1 LTLARV
7 DYLCAQFLLR
17 AIGHI
22 AVDFRRD
29 DKTMKHNFAAMA
41 AIFSL
46 ACLTCA
52 PRAEAGHGIRIDGG
66 NGTGCMSTYTTN
78 SDNSGA
84 AAFVPGG
91 TYANSVACTP
101 NSSNASDL
109 FPNGGP
115 PNDAA
120 TFKPAYTA
128 TGGEM
133 FQYYTGLVSPTPA
146 AQVADWSLPTGPFGT
161 LETEIELNNWCP
173 GGSGASFKFDGNTF
187 TGGCGGTPTD
197 LLFSQSGSLVGYV
210 TDASDGTATIHAGT
224 SVPGWTESGGA
235 VVPLPSA
242 AWLLLSG
249 LVGVG
254 VMARKRRGIAA

>member
-1 LTLARV
+1 
-7 DYLCAQFLLR
+7 LLR

-29 DKTMKHNFAAMA
+29 DKTMKHNFAAMT

-52 PRAEAGHGIRIDGG
+52 PRAEAGHGIRIDAE
-66 NGTGCMSTYTTN
+66 NGAGCMSTYTTN
-78 SDNSGA
+78 TTNAGSGN
-84 AAFVPGG
+84 FTPGG
-91 TYANSVACTP
+91 TYENVTACTP
-101 NSSNASDL
+101 NFAGNPTLSVTSVL
-109 FPNGGP
+109 FPDGAF
-115 PNDAA
+115 NDAA
-120 TFKPAYTA
+120 NNNAASPFIATNGTMYQYFIGAVTA
-128 TGGEM
+128 GTI
-133 FQYYTGLVSPTPA
+133 PD
-146 AQVADWSLPTGPFGT
+146 AQVADWSLPTGPFGN
-161 LETEIELNNWCP
+161 LETEIELNGWCP
-173 GGSGASFKFDGNTF
+173 GGSGASFKLDGNTF
-187 TGGCGGTPTD
+187 TGGCGGTSTD

-210 TDASDGTATIHAGT
+210 TDTIHAGTST

-254 VMARKRRGIAA
+254 VMARKRRDIAA

>member
-1 LTLARV
+1 
-7 DYLCAQFLLR
+7 LLR
-17 AIGHI
+17 AIGNI

-52 PRAEAGHGIRIDGG
+52 PRAEAGHGIRVDQG
-66 NGTGCMSTYTTN
+66 NGSGCMSTYTTN
-78 SDNSGA
+78 PDNSGA
-84 AAFVPGG
+84 AAFIPGG

-101 NSSNASDL
+101 NSSSASDL

-115 PNDAA
+115 LNDSA
-120 TFKPAYTA
+120 TVNAAYTA

-133 FQYYTGLVSPTPA
+133 FQYYTGAVGTTPD
-146 AQVADWSLPTGPFGT
+146 AQVAEWSLPTGPFGT
-161 LETEIELNNWCP
+161 LETEIELNGWCP
-173 GGSGASFKFDGNTF
+173 GGSGASFKFHGNTF
-187 TGGCGGTPTD
+187 TGGCGGTSTD

-224 SVPGWTESGGA
+224 SVPGWGGA
-235 VVPLPSA
+235 VSVPLPSA

-254 VMARKRRGIAA
+254 VMARKRRDIAA